1 MKEKVA
7 QSGTFHISK
16 QSKPLN
22 LINSTEYLIKVKN
35 QINLLVYLEL
45 MERKDGKKNI
55 MTVKR
60 QQLTFSSSVF

>member
-7 QSGTFHISK
+7 QSCTFHISK

-45 MERKDGKKNI
+45 MERIDGKKNI